1 MPVISIF
8 SDSPNLRQQ
17 AGEMIRELARGQPS
31 TLRAD
36 CYDTFSDFLT
46 SAERNPRRI
55 LMLAQEG
62 PGGVE
67 LAADLREHF
76 PRHRFVWFSDLDF
89 ALFSYRLEADYFNFL
104 PLTEEKMRK
113 ALRNCTPRPAPQTPP
128 QTIPIEKP
136 VVESRLLTT
145 GFLCY
150 NAKSQLRKCRIIESL
165 A

>member
-1 MPVISIF
+1 MPSISVF
-8 SDSPNLRQQ
+8 SGSPAIRQQ
-17 AGEMIRELARGQPS
+17 AGDLIRDLARTQPD

-55 LMLAQEG
+55 LLLAQEG

-67 LAADLREHF
+67 LAADLRERF

-104 PLTEEKMRK
+104 PLTEEKLKK
-113 ALRNCTPRPAPQTPP
+113 ALRNCTPRPAPQASP
-128 QTIPIEKP
+128 QTKTVEKP
-136 VVESRLLTT
+136 VVECRPPTIFGRIAQAIRLYDI
-145 GFLCY
+145 F
-150 NAKSQLRKCRIIESL
+150 
-165 A
+165 